1 MHSRSFEITMR
12 NEIDFTIESI
22 MEIWLELLSRTLN
35 WHKNMTEE
43 LKWKMNKY
51 QTLKLKFMIKHFSQL
66 QKIHFCGKSKWE
78 LALRNNHVYLW
89 STNLTRW
96 KENIMLCWS
105 SLLVVSTMF
114 QIQSM
119 LKLSKKLM
127 FEMLFEVLKPSFQT
141 KLQRS
146 TNKKLHICSR
156 TNKRNFRFMRSNGLS
171 YFRIL
176 IKETLEKLQTLTEKS
191 KEFLFEWSLERI
203 KRKILQ
209 RKTNQVIWD
218 LQPNYKL
225 MPDKQQEKTD
235 SSRNTSLDFFTNGF
249 HSKTWSLIT
258 SFQTL
263 IQFENLLFQKI

>member
-1 MHSRSFEITMR
+1 
-12 NEIDFTIESI
+12 
-22 MEIWLELLSRTLN
+22 
-35 WHKNMTEE
+35 
-43 LKWKMNKY
+43 
-51 QTLKLKFMIKHFSQL
+51 
-66 QKIHFCGKSKWE
+66 
-78 LALRNNHVYLW
+78 
-89 STNLTRW
+89 
-96 KENIMLCWS
+96 MLCWS

-127 FEMLFEVLKPSFQT
+127 FEMLFEVLKHSFQT

-156 TNKRNFRFMRSNGLS
+156 TNKRNFRFMKSNGLS
-171 YFRIL
+171 CCRIL
-176 IKETLEKLQTLTEKS
+176 IKETLERLLTLTEKS

-203 KRKILQ
+203 KKKIPQ

-235 SSRNTSLDFFTNGF
+235 LSRNTSLDFFTNGF
-249 HSKTWSLIT
+249 HSKTWNLIMSSL
-258 SFQTL
+258 TL
-263 IQFENLLFQKI
+263 IQFENSLFQKI